1 MRMKW
6 SLRLAMI
13 TVLFFIP
20 ILLGMGVI
28 GDSPTNKIP
37 VPDKKYTVTFID
49 QMDVVTGCSEV
60 SIEGNTFIDGK
71 RGEGTYAIAF
81 DRIRSVLFRMKERE
95 LLGVVQL
102 RDGSEIELV
111 LNKDRKAYGKTEF
124 GTFQI
129 KLSNLKK
136 MIFPTK

>member
-1 MRMKW
+1 MKW
-6 SLRLAMI
+6 SLRLATI

-37 VPDKKYTVTFID
+37 VPDRKYTVTFID
-49 QMDVVTGCSEV
+49 QMDVVTECSEV

-71 RGEGTYAIAF
+71 IGEGTYAIAF

-95 LLGVVQL
+95 LRGAVQL
-102 RDGSEIELV
+102 KDGNEIELI

-129 KLSNLKK
+129 KLANLKK
-136 MIFPTK
+136 MTFPTK

>member
-49 QMDVVTGCSEV
+49 QMDVVTECSEV

-71 RGEGTYAIAF
+71 RGEGIYAIAF
-81 DRIRSVLFRMKERE
+81 DRIRIVLFRMKERE
-95 LLGVVQL
+95 LRGVVQL
-102 RDGSEIELV
+102 KDGSEIELV

>member
-13 TVLFFIP
+13 TVLFFLP
-20 ILLGMGVI
+20 NPMGMGVI

-49 QMDVVTGCSEV
+49 QMDVVTECSEV

-95 LLGVVQL
+95 LRGAVQL
-102 RDGSEIELV
+102 KDGSEIELV

-129 KLSNLKK
+129 KLANLKK
-136 MIFPTK
+136 MTFPTK